1 MQLKLMI
8 GAEFS
13 NIDHKDIRDARNSF
27 ETSIN
32 SLIETQD
39 YDIELRNFGY
49 VMVLMPKEDREV
61 NYREV
66 IRYSTK
72 TKLINFKL
80 HLDYDLFKSSDI
92 LTRQKLIY
100 QGLVRTLDILEQKG
114 LNKTALDELRQDILS
129 VAQENGW
136 IDE

>member
-72 TKLINFKL
+72 TYLSRFGENLRYF
-80 HLDYDLFKSSDI
+80 
-92 LTRQKLIY
+92 
-100 QGLVRTLDILEQKG
+100 RTKRLK
-114 LNKTALDELRQDILS
+114 
-129 VAQENGW
+129 
-136 IDE
+136 